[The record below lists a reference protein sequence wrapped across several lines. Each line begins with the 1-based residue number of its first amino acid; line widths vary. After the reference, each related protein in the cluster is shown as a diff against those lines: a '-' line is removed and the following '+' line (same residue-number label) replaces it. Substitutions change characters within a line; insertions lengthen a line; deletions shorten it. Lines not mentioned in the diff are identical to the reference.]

1 MPTGRF
7 CLNFSQQNMND
18 LIHNLADYGN
28 KMQDNQ
34 LEMTER
40 IKINRLKVVL
50 AEKELSQKQLAEM
63 VGKAPNTI
71 TRICNNDSQP
81 TLKFLR
87 EIALA
92 LNVDIRE
99 LLIPTKED

>member
-1 MPTGRF
+1 
-7 CLNFSQQNMND
+7 MNE
-18 LIHNLADYGN
+18 
-28 KMQDNQ
+28 K
-34 LEMTER
+34 

-81 TLKFLR
+81 TLKLLR
-87 EIALA
+87 KIALS
-92 LNVDIRE
+92 LDVDIRE
-99 LLIPTKED
+99 LLVPTKG